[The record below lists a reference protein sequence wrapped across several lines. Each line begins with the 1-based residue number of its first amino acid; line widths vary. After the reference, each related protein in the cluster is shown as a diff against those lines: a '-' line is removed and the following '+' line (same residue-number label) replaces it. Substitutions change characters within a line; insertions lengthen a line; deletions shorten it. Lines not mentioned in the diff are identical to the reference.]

1 MRVPGPTTPGD
12 QGGSSPNIPPM
23 RQPLLT
29 RQSPGGGSDVAPP
42 PQLQKD
48 QLPSAGFVGSP
59 FSGFSSPAMR
69 PINLPGSSVFSF
81 GAYQVAPMLQ
91 VVGGQTLPPRAGPRG
106 PPNQAPFGPL
116 VRPAQRGSWRAVVP
130 RAPEGA
136 CTGGSR
142 SPPGECAS
150 RSLGPSEWL
159 CVQSTRGC
167 LRSDLGIL
175 RPPR

>member
-12 QGGSSPNIPPM
+12 QGGSSPDIPPM
-23 RQPLLT
+23 RQPLST

-42 PQLQKD
+42 PLLQVAL
-48 QLPSAGFVGSP
+48 QPRRRACSTPQHA
-59 FSGFSSPAMR
+59 PALGG
-69 PINLPGSSVFSF
+69 LPGSSVFSF

-106 PPNQAPFGPL
+106 PPNQAPFGPW

-130 RAPEGA
+130 RAPGGA

-142 SPPGECAS
+142 SPPGECAC
-150 RSLGPSEWL
+150 RSLGPGEWV

-167 LRSDLGIL
+167 HRSDLGIL